1 MVSGVA
7 FLFPSE
13 VYSREDHGDLDNNAG
28 EGGLS
33 WVTHENGHLFI
44 TMAHRIIII
53 FPSLLEFLL
62 SNKRTGKRPESVS
75 KACPLSLD
83 VLKRWPPGGGARG
96 GIFGK
101 MRKMIKS

>member
-28 EGGLS
+28 EGGLI

-44 TMAHRIIII
+44 TMAHWIIVI

-75 KACPLSLD
+75 KA
-83 VLKRWPPGGGARG
+83 
-96 GIFGK
+96 
-101 MRKMIKS
+101 